1 MIAEGCFV
9 SKNKGTSVKALSVSN
24 NKKSKK
30 MVFREA
36 STALSKTFDDV
47 ISTCHFVPEKERKK
61 SGITFKNNWY
71 RRPAMWQYQ
80 PTEQLSIENL
90 ES

>member
-1 MIAEGCFV
+1 
-9 SKNKGTSVKALSVSN
+9 
-24 NKKSKK
+24 

-71 RRPAMWQYQ
+71 RRPLRSLRRMWQYQ